1 MKKNYNLH
9 LSLLLL
15 ACGQIGANPTI
26 SFFFRPEIDIE
37 HIGKKLTKPGNLAKY
52 TVKGVMSP
60 SLVEGI
66 VVTYGGHITASDY
79 NGEVIFPRKHSR
91 DAMEF
96 LITPHIIPVPWFD
109 STIGHWT
116 RVSGNPATVYACEQ
130 KYNDKEENYYW
141 EVKHIPLSPDPTIPL
156 ATIVIIA
163 RPENVMMKEEA
174 TPTNHTA
181 NLVLPDVYIK
191 KGLKTVENAA
201 YSLTIRHLF
210 KPVGTEAK
218 RDHLK
223 ILTQAIE

>member
-1 MKKNYNLH
+1 MKKTYNLY
-9 LSLLLL
+9 LLLL
-15 ACGQIGANPTI
+15 LLVYGQIGANPTI
-26 SFFFRPEIDIE
+26 SFFFKAELDID
-37 HIGKKLTKPGNLAKY
+37 HIGNKLKKPGNLAKY
-52 TVKGVMSP
+52 TVKGAMSP

-79 NGEVIFPRKHSR
+79 NGEVIFPRKHPK
-91 DAMEF
+91 DAVEI

-109 STIGHWT
+109 STIGYWT
-116 RVSGNPATVYACEQ
+116 RVANNPATVYSCEQ

-141 EVKHIPLSPDPTIPL
+141 DVEHISLSQDPTIPL
-156 ATIVIIA
+156 ATVIIIA
-163 RPENVMMKEEA
+163 RPENVMMKEET
-174 TPTNHTA
+174 TPTNNTA

-210 KPVGTEAK
+210 KPVRTEEK

-223 ILTQAIE
+223 ILTHVID